1 MAITIKYINPD
12 EVGSA
17 PKGVTFGSGTPGQS
31 GTDSYIFFGTPIH
44 AVYTLDA
51 LVSAGHPL
59 PALVV
64 CSPDKP
70 IGRHRVLTAPP
81 AKAWATEHGIPVY
94 QPEKIT
100 PEAVEHIVSIGA
112 SYGIV
117 AAYGLI
123 MPASL
128 IDQIPNGIF
137 CVHPSLLPAYRG
149 PAPIESALLNNEPV
163 TGVSIMMLDPLVDH
177 GPIVAVEK
185 YVVSPTDTRITL
197 TEKLFTL
204 GGTMCADVIPKYLDN
219 KISSVDQEHD
229 KATFTKKIKKED
241 GLVHLSDDGQT
252 LWNKYRAYTGM
263 MGIYFFTLP
272 HVPPPGLSLAKGE
285 EKLNTPKRIK
295 ITEASFID
303 GVFEIKKVIP
313 EGKHEMTFEDFKRG
327 HTI

>member
-1 MAITIKYINPD
+1 MNKNP
-12 EVGSA
+12 
-17 PKGVTFGSGTPGQS
+17 
-31 GTDSYIFFGTPIH
+31 YIFFGTPIH

-81 AKAWATEHGIPVY
+81 AKAWAMERGIPVY
-94 QPEKIT
+94 QPQMLT
-100 PEAVEHIVSIGA
+100 PEAIEHIVSFGA

-137 CVHPSLLPAYRG
+137 CVHPSLLPVYRG

-163 TGVSIMMLDPLVDH
+163 TGVSIMMLDPMVDH

-185 YVVSPTDTRITL
+185 YVVGPTDTRITL

-204 GGTMCADVIPKYLDN
+204 GGTMCADVIPKYLN
-219 KISSVDQEHD
+219 NEISSTDQDHAH
-229 KATFTKKIKKED
+229 ATFTKKIKKED
-241 GLVHLSDDGQT
+241 GLVKIPEVFFTRRVNMDSTRHDSAELDDAQT

-263 MGIYFFTLP
+263 MGIYFYIK
-272 HVPPPGLSLAKGE
+272 HNDHDIRV
-285 EKLNTPKRIK
+285 K
-295 ITEASFID
+295 ITDATFTD

>member
-1 MAITIKYINPD
+1 MAITIKYTNPD

-17 PKGVTFGSGTPGQS
+17 PKGVTFGCPTPGNS
-31 GTDSYIFFGTPIH
+31 DAYVFFGTPIH
-44 AVYTLDA
+44 AVYTLEA

-81 AKAWATEHGIPVY
+81 AKAWAMERGIPVY

-100 PEAVEHIVSIGA
+100 PEAIEHIVAIGA

-177 GPIVAVEK
+177 GPIVTVEQ

-219 KISSVDQEHD
+219 KINSVDQDHTQ
-229 KATFTKKIKKED
+229 ATFTKKIKKED
-241 GLVHLSDDGQT
+241 GLVHLSDEPQT
-252 LWNKYRAYTGM
+252 LWNKYRAYVGM
-263 MGIYFFTLP
+263 MGIYFFLT
-272 HVPPPGLSLAKGE
+272 
-285 EKLNTPKRIK
+285 EKKHGDEDQKPLRIK
-295 ITEASFID
+295 ITDAIFTD

-313 EGKHEMTFEDFKRG
+313 EGKQEMTFEDFKRG